1 MEYLAITGT
10 IFINLFSMKV
20 ELRDPNKIMKL
31 SRLGSFHQSKLSFL
45 RSFLNEF
52 KEWEYKRD
60 LFDLNENGFGEAVYS
75 FKKNKRVYSLV
86 CFANEI
92 KDEERSDRVI
102 ATKWDAAFTLHD
114 GVPTKKDIERLKN
127 EVPKQEVGRLSYKEL
142 TLSRANR
149 SVRVF
154 NHVVQSLSE
163 GLQPSLDLIDKVGY
177 LYRTTAVYGSGKFGL
192 ADRFRLKNREE
203 INGPFRLEMML
214 VYLVRQF
221 TVDQVNHIAKF
232 KNPKKAIKLDLKICR
247 KLGIGNSTGLGMA
260 PFIVNHP
267 TLLNNWIFCRETALK
282 KIREIKKVNLN
293 NSDLFKNCVKKSLK
307 NITSWNTES
316 EYQLKKIKSLFRDL
330 EKFIDFIDHK
340 FNFEEDYPFNKIYLW
355 LEKHTCEECIEYI
368 VSIMMEPFNEIVD
381 PLVKKM
387 SSDEDK
393 YFTIPTTRSI
403 KDLKKIIRIKYSNIL
418 SINFRKRENLKKFWF
433 ISKNKEE
440 PRLANRFEENGADLE
455 QPLAIARD
463 IKELYIRL
471 LRFKNN
477 LTVDKFLAENSDLRH
492 VVRRVFIL
500 EKFPY
505 AEIQDNTIGENVVP
519 IDMLRLKLSFFGA
532 LKFDPRSDKW
542 LRICM
547 FQGAPLPNELKDY
560 DEHWVYNFHS

>member
-1 MEYLAITGT
+1 
-10 IFINLFSMKV
+10 MKV

-60 LFDLNENGFGEAVYS
+60 LFNLNENGFGEAVYS

-114 GVPTKKDIERLKN
+114 GVPSKKDIERLKN

-142 TLSRANR
+142 TLSRANK
-149 SVRVF
+149 SVRIY
-154 NHVVQSLSE
+154 NHVVESLSN
-163 GLQPSLDLIDKVGY
+163 GKQPDLNLLSKVGY

-192 ADRFRLKNREE
+192 ADRFRIKNREE

-221 TVDQVNHIAKF
+221 TFDQVNHVAYH
-232 KNPKKAIKLDLKICR
+232 KNPKKAVKLDDNIC
-247 KLGIGNSTGLGMA
+247 KNLGIGNSTGLGMA

-267 TLLNNWIFCRETALK
+267 TLLNNWILSREKALK
-282 KIREIKKVNLN
+282 KIREIKDVKSQD
-293 NSDLFKNCVKKSLK
+293 SDLFIDCVKKSLK
-307 NITSWNTES
+307 NITSWNTDS
-316 EYQLKKIKSLFRDL
+316 EYQQIKITSLLKDV
-330 EKFIDFIDHK
+330 EKFLNFINKD
-340 FNFEEDYPFNKIYLW
+340 FNFEIEYPFNKIYQW
-355 LEKHTCEECIEYI
+355 LEENTCDECIEYI
-368 VSIMMEPFNEIVD
+368 VSIMMEPYNNITN
-381 PLVKKM
+381 PLVKEM
-387 SSDEDK
+387 SSDEEK
-393 YFTIPTTRSI
+393 YFNIPTHR
-403 KDLKKIIRIKYSNIL
+403 KVEELRNIIEEKYPNIL
-418 SINFRKRENLKKFWF
+418 DINFEEKENNKNFWF

-440 PRLANRFEENGADLE
+440 PRLADRFEEHGSELE

-463 IKELYIRL
+463 IKKLYDKL
-471 LRFKNN
+471 LVSKNS
-477 LTVDKFLAENSDLRH
+477 LTIAEFLRSNSELRH
-492 VVRRVFIL
+492 VVRRAFIV

-505 AEIQDNTIGENVVP
+505 SEIQDNTIGKDLMP

-547 FQGAPLPNELKDY
+547 FQGAPLPNELKSY
-560 DEHWVYNFHS
+560 DEQWVYKSNI

>member
-1 MEYLAITGT
+1 
-10 IFINLFSMKV
+10 MKV
-20 ELRDPNKIMKL
+20 ELRDPNIIMKL

-52 KEWEYKRD
+52 KDWEYNRD
-60 LFDLNENGFGEAVYS
+60 LFNLDQNGYGEAVYS
-75 FKKNKRVYSLV
+75 FKKNKRIYSLV

-114 GVPTKKDIERLKN
+114 GVPSKKDIDRLKN
-127 EVPKQEVGRLSYKEL
+127 EVPKQEIGRLSFKEL
-142 TLSRANR
+142 TLSRANK

-154 NHVVQSLSE
+154 NHVIEKLSE
-163 GLQPSLDLIDKVGY
+163 GKQPDLNLLSKVGY

-192 ADRFRLKNREE
+192 ADRFRIKNRDE

-221 TVDQVNHIAKF
+221 TFDQVNHIAHH
-232 KNPKKAIKLDLKICR
+232 KNPKTSVKLDKKIC
-247 KLGIGNSTGLGMA
+247 KNLGIGNSTGLGMA

-267 TLLNNWIFCRETALK
+267 TLLNNWILSREIALK
-282 KIREIKKVNLN
+282 KIREIKTVDKKD
-293 NSDLFKNCVKKSLK
+293 SDLFIDCIKNSLI

-316 EYQLKKIKSLFRDL
+316 EYQLNKIKNLLKDL
-330 EKFIDFIDHK
+330 KKFLNFIDNRFDFKI
-340 FNFEEDYPFNKIYLW
+340 NYPFNQLYLW
-355 LEKHTCEECIEYI
+355 LEKETCDECIEYI
-368 VSIMMEPFNEIVD
+368 VSIMMEPYNKIIE
-381 PLVKKM
+381 PLIKQM
-387 SSDEDK
+387 SSDENK
-393 YFTIPTTRSI
+393 YFNIPSHRTVDELRNI
-403 KDLKKIIRIKYSNIL
+403 IEKKYKNIL
-418 SINFRKRENLKKFWF
+418 KIDFEKKENIQNFWF

-440 PRLANRFEENGADLE
+440 PRLADRFDENGSELE
-455 QPLAIARD
+455 QPLAVARD
-463 IKELYIRL
+463 IKKLHEKLLITKNSLKISEFLY
-471 LRFKNN
+471 KNSE
-477 LTVDKFLAENSDLRH
+477 FRH
-492 VVRRVFIL
+492 VIRRAFIV

-505 AEIQDNTIGENVVP
+505 SEIQDNTISKNLMP

-547 FQGAPLPNELKDY
+547 FQGAPLPNELKNY
-560 DEHWVYNFHS
+560 DEQWVYRNNF